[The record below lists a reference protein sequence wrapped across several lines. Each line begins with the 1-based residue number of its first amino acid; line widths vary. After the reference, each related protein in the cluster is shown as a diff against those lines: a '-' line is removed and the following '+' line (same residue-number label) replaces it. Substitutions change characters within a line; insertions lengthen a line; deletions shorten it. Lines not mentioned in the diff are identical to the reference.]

1 MKKEKKPYHSIRKP
15 SILGGKGA
23 FQKFLADNL
32 AYPKEALDNKIGGIA
47 HVKCEISDK
56 GSVLKAESIHK
67 LGYGLDKEAERLCL
81 LIKFENTVERGLK
94 IKHTHSIRIPFVL
107 PKQEAV
113 QPNLQIN
120 YQTTTAAPKKEEE
133 KKSYSYTIKF

>member
-15 SILGGKGA
+15 GIIGGKGA

-32 AYPKEALDNKIGGIA
+32 VYPKEALENKIEGIA

-56 GSVLKAESIHK
+56 GNVLKAESFHK

-81 LIKFENTVERGLK
+81 LVKFENTVERGLK
-94 IKHTHSIRIPFVL
+94 IKHTHTIRVPFVL
-107 PKQEAV
+107 PKQVV
-113 QPNLQIN
+113 QPTLQIN
-120 YQTTTAAPKKEEE
+120 YQTTTPKKEEE